1 MDELLLHRLHAHLKL
16 SHLVHVS
23 SAIKPAGVSL
33 LEKQDWFNL
42 ILQKIR
48 QTSRWLGVSTL
59 GQALFVYTHPMPPFW
74 CATAAKRCARRQTCS
89 TFTWKR
95 QFEVHFYMWIF
106 IQTTWCAVNVH
117 ASISSCHL
125 KIIMQAVPIRSLYL
139 FSCRMLKGNLLWNP
153 VRAMLYVCRCEVSP
167 FCHRFF
173 IWLIFLSSC
182 RSHTT

>member
-1 MDELLLHRLHAHLKL
+1 VKT
-16 SHLVHVS
+16 
-23 SAIKPAGVSL
+23 
-33 LEKQDWFNL
+33 Q
-42 ILQKIR
+42 
-48 QTSRWLGVSTL
+48 
-59 GQALFVYTHPMPPFW
+59 VYFIFTKTDTRAEVFGCPRKGKSYTCTHTHTMPPFW
-74 CATAAKRCARRQTCS
+74 CTTAAKRCARRQTCS
-89 TFTWKR
+89 TLTWKR
-95 QFEVHFYMWIF
+95 QFEVHLYMWIF
-106 IQTTWCAVNVH
+106 FQTTWCAVNVH

-125 KIIMQAVPIRSLYL
+125 KIVMQAVPISSLYL